1 VRLWDNAWAEFVP
14 FLAFD
19 TEIRKVVCSTNA
31 IESVLTE
38 GASWRGL
45 LVCAIDGTILT
56 VPDTVG
62 GARRTDRDRAVRTG
76 GELS

>member
-1 VRLWDNAWAEFVP
+1 MRLWDNAWAEFMP

-62 GARRTDRDRAVRTG
+62 ARRTDRDRAVRSG
-76 GELS
+76 GELA